1 MLTLYHLPYAEG
13 YGANARKI
21 AILLNELELNWKGE
35 AVPRDTVRT
44 SPEYVLLHPDRK
56 VPVLKDGETIVI
68 ESAAILQYL
77 AEVYGSGKYLESK
90 YDTLAWVSLQNG
102 LSSAVASLFHAE
114 DESQKTKAINNA
126 RHYLGLLDDKLASP
140 KSGYILDSGYSIA
153 DIAWIAFVDERRK
166 ERLRLESWEQFPN
179 IAKWQKKVLTRPAV
193 AKAYEE

>member
-21 AILLNELELNWKGE
+21 AILLNELGVDWKGE
-35 AVPRDTVRT
+35 AVPRNDVRT

-56 VPVLKDGETIVI
+56 VPVLKDGETTVI

-77 AEVYGSGKYLESK
+77 AEVHGSGKFIESK
-90 YDTLAWVSLQNG
+90 YDAIAWVSLQNG
-102 LSSAVASLFHAE
+102 LSSAISSLAHAD
-114 DESQKTKAINNA
+114 DESQTAKAISNA
-126 RHYLGLLDDKLASP
+126 KHYLGLLEDKLASS

-166 ERLRLESWEQFPN
+166 EKLRLESWEQFPN
-179 IAKWQKKVLTRPAV
+179 VAKWQKKVLARPAV
-193 AKAYEE
+193 AKAYEN

>member
-13 YGANARKI
+13 FGANARKI

-35 AVPRDTVRT
+35 AVSRNAVRT
-44 SPEYVLLHPDRK
+44 SPEYALLHPDRK

-68 ESAAILQYL
+68 ESAAVLQYL

-90 YDTLAWVSLQNG
+90 YDALAWVSLQNG
-102 LSSAVASLFHAE
+102 LSSAVSSLFQAD

-126 RHYLGLLDDKLASP
+126 KHYLELLDDKLASS

-153 DIAWIAFVDERRK
+153 DIAWIAFIDDRRK
-166 ERLRLESWEQFPN
+166 EKLHIESWEQFPN
-179 IAKWQKKVLTRPAV
+179 IAKWQQKVLARPAV
-193 AKAYEE
+193 AKAYEN